1 MQGNSS
7 SIHLRCSYFLNVIK
21 AKNSSNSLIAMEI
34 YQQWNE
40 QITSIGQRH
49 INLAEGKVI
58 KGNVWRHLN
67 LRSCLTPKQRLN
79 VRLTKGVGTTSGGRR
94 LRSFADVASGEPK
107 KWRRLT
113 IVGHCVL
120 HRKNR
125 KRGNYQLTANIVL
138 FARSFEAVAVF
149 ARQSMTLL
157 SGNIQSGNTG
167 FSTVMK
173 AFQCLCHKITCVWLV
188 CTWR

>member
-1 MQGNSS
+1 MKWTDYEYRTASLKFSRRKSHKRERLKTLESTQ
-7 SIHLRCSYFLNVIK
+7 LLDPK
-21 AKNSSNSLIAMEI
+21 ARK
-34 YQQWNE
+34 
-40 QITSIGQRH
+40 
-49 INLAEGKVI
+49 
-58 KGNVWRHLN
+58 
-67 LRSCLTPKQRLN
+67 RLN
-79 VRLTKGVGTTSGGRR
+79 VRLTKGAWSTSGGRR
-94 LRSFADVASGEPK
+94 LRSSADVASEEPK
-107 KWRRLT
+107 KWLRLT